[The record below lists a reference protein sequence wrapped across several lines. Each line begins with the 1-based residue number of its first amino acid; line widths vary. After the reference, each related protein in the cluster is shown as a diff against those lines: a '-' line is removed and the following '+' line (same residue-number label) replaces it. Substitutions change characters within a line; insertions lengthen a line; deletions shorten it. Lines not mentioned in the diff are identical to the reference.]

1 MDKLFKSREE
11 IFDSLFIRYPVL
23 EGCKRSIYKAFE
35 LLKETVLRQNI
46 LYLAGNGGS
55 AADSEHIVGELMKS
69 FMAKRPIDE
78 KLADKLKSL
87 YGEEGEKLSL
97 DLEGGFR
104 ALSLP
109 SLISLSTAIINDVNS
124 DVMFAQMLNSIGVE
138 GDVFWGISTSGNSKN
153 IVNAAMFAKA
163 KGLKVMA
170 LVGQKECRLDALC
183 DVIIHVPET
192 ETYKVQELHLPVY
205 HALCAMLESEFYG
218 KL

>member
-11 IFDSLFIRYPVL
+11 IFDSLFIRYPLL
-23 EGCKRSIYKAFE
+23 ETCKDSIYKAFE

-87 YGEEGEKLSL
+87 YGEEGGKLSL
-97 DLEGGFR
+97 ELEGGFR

-153 IVNAAMFAKA
+153 IVNAAMLAKA

>member
-1 MDKLFKSREE
+1 MQNLFIPKDE
-11 IFDSLFIRYPVL
+11 IFETLFIRYPSL
-23 EGCKRSIYKAFE
+23 EVCKDSIREAFD
-35 LLKETVLRQNI
+35 LLKETVVNSNT

-69 FMAKRPIDE
+69 FMAKRPIDAE
-78 KLADKLKSL
+78 LAERLKSM
-87 YGEEGEKLSL
+87 YGKEGESLSL

-104 ALSLP
+104 AVSLP

-124 DVMFAQMLNSIGVE
+124 DVMFAQMLNAIGVK

-153 IVNAAMFAKA
+153 IVKAAMLAKA

-170 LVGQKECRLDALC
+170 LVGQKECKLDSLC
-183 DVIIHVPET
+183 DVIIHIPET

-205 HALCAMLESEFYG
+205 HALCAMLESEFYSS
-218 KL
+218 

>member
-1 MDKLFKSREE
+1 MDTKFVAREVIFENLFK
-11 IFDSLFIRYPVL
+11 RYSKL
-23 EGCKRSIYKAFE
+23 ESCKEQIAKAFE
-35 LLKETVLRQNI
+35 ILKEVCVNKGC
-46 LYLAGNGGS
+46 LYVAGNGGS

-69 FMAKRPIDE
+69 FMAKRPIDA
-78 KLADKLKSL
+78 KLAEKLKSM
-87 YGEEGEKLSL
+87 YGKEGENLSL

-104 ALSLP
+104 AVSLP

-124 DVMFAQMLNSIGVE
+124 DVMFAQMLNSIGIE

-153 IVNAAMFAKA
+153 IVKAAMLAKA

-170 LVGQKECRLDALC
+170 LVGQKECKLDSLC

-205 HALCAMLESEFYG
+205 HALCAMLESEFY
-218 KL
+218 KK